1 MKFIWVYEAMLEV
14 NNLSIFYGKIRVVS
28 DVSFKVG
35 EGEIVALLGNN
46 GAGKTTILNAL
57 SGLIPPASGSVRF
70 LGKQIDRLPAYEI
83 VKLGL
88 SLVPEG
94 GKPFT
99 DMTVHE
105 NLEMGA
111 YAADSWKNKNETVKI
126 VQKFFPLLGQRGRQL
141 ARTLSGGE
149 RQILAMGRSLMSA
162 PKLCM
167 FDEPSY
173 GLAPIMVK
181 ELFKYIKS
189 LNDRGITILVV
200 EQNIRHALE
209 LAHRAYVLENGRIVL
224 EGMSSELIEN
234 DHIQKVYLGL

>member
-1 MKFIWVYEAMLEV
+1 
-14 NNLSIFYGKIRVVS
+14 VVD
-28 DVSFKVG
+28 DVSFKIRK
-35 EGEIVALLGNN
+35 GEIVALLGNN
-46 GAGKTTILNAL
+46 GAGKTTILNAV
-57 SGLIPPASGSVRF
+57 SGLIRSASGSMRF
-70 LGKQIDRLPAYEI
+70 LDKEITRLQAYEI

-99 DMTVHE
+99 EMTVHE

-111 YAADSWKNKNETVKI
+111 YAPEPWKRKGETVKR
-126 VQKFFPLLGQRGRQL
+126 VEGFFPLLKQRAQQL

-149 RQILAMGRSLMSA
+149 RQMLGMGRSLMSA
-162 PKLCM
+162 PTLCM

-181 ELFKYIKS
+181 ELFKYIQA
-189 LNDRGITILVV
+189 LNEQGITILVV

-209 LAHRAYVLENGRIVL
+209 VAHRAYVLENGRIVL
-224 EGMSSELIEN
+224 EGKSSELIEN
-234 DHIQKVYLGL
+234 DHIQRVYLGL

>member
-1 MKFIWVYEAMLEV
+1 MLEV
-14 NNLSIFYGKIRVVS
+14 SNLSVFYGKIKVVN
-28 DVSFKVG
+28 DVSFQVRK
-35 EGEIVALLGNN
+35 GEIVALLGNN
-46 GAGKTTILNAL
+46 GAGKTTILNAV
-57 SGLIPPASGSVRF
+57 SGLIRSASGSTRF
-70 LGKQIDRLPAYEI
+70 LNKEISQLPAYEV

-88 SLVPEG
+88 SLVREG

-99 DMTVHE
+99 EMTVHE

-111 YAADSWKNKNETVKI
+111 YAPEPWKRKDETVKK
-126 VQKFFPLLGQRGRQL
+126 VQGFFPLLKERAQQL

-149 RQILAMGRSLMSA
+149 RQMLGMGRSLMSA
-162 PKLCM
+162 PTLCM

-181 ELFKYIKS
+181 ELFKYIQA
-189 LNDRGITILVV
+189 LNEQGITILVV

-209 LAHRAYVLENGRIVL
+209 VAHRAYVLENGRIVL
-224 EGMSSELIEN
+224 EGKSSELIEN